1 MQGASTPSVGYL
13 QQIQVRTCTSVE
25 PAATSGHIFR
35 RNFMKNLG
43 KLAIFGAVIAM
54 SATLTSTA
62 HADTYGTLT
71 FTIWNGAYGPPGV
84 TDIASLPLPTVD
96 LIGTYTY
103 TGNIDFVNNS
113 NPNTFAAFFGATN
126 LADLTYVSGDSI
138 ATLGGLDMS
147 TVGETGSAINTYID
161 ITGTLSGSNLL
172 TLSSDDGSCLYFGS
186 TAQTGLCNSNPQDDT
201 PSTGSPNAGTG
212 TAFSLVYVESNG
224 APADLV
230 LTGATPFSAIPEPS
244 SLMLL
249 GTGLLGAGGMLMRRR
264 RLTA

>member
-1 MQGASTPSVGYL
+1 MNICKMLALLALPVASV
-13 QQIQVRTCTSVE
+13 
-25 PAATSGHIFR
+25 
-35 RNFMKNLG
+35 
-43 KLAIFGAVIAM
+43 LASPQAY
-54 SATLTSTA
+54 
-62 HADTYGTLT
+62 ADTYGTLNI
-71 FTIWNGAYGPPGV
+71 TIWNGTYNSGGGPNNGV
-84 TDIASLPLPTVD
+84 TDIASLPVPTATA
-96 LIGTYTY
+96 IGTYTY
-103 TGNIDFVNNS
+103 TGSLNFVNNS